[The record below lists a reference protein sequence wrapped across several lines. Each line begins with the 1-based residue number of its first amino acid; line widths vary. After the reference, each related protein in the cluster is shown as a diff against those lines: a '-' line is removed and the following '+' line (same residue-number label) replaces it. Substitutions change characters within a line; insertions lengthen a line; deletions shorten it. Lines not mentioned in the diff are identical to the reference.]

1 MEYERETPTQLRDSG
16 GFRFAYNV
24 WIELQIQLSIDKV
37 AADTGPARVEIRLR
51 NLIFFE
57 RINYSRFFELPIVVL
72 ALLSSENQSIPCA
85 AKRDRKAFRF
95 QFENRRRGFG
105 ELGVGG

>member
-1 MEYERETPTQLRDSG
+1 M
-16 GFRFAYNV
+16 
-24 WIELQIQLSIDKV
+24 
-37 AADTGPARVEIRLR
+37 EIRLR

-72 ALLSSENQSIPCA
+72 AHLSSENQSIPCA

-95 QFENRRRGFG
+95 QFKKCPGGLREHEGRGDIAAQG
-105 ELGVGG
+105 HLQVQDVDRDITRDV